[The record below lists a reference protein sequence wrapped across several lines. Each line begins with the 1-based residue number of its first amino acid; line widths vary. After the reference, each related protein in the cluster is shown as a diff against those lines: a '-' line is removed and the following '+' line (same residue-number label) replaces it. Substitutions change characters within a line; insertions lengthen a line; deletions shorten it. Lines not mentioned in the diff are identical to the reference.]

1 MDVMPY
7 YGLVIALA
15 RKVHQRLQ
23 NTGVDI
29 DLDELIQEASLGLL
43 AAAQRFEPQR
53 EVQFATFAYPRIQ
66 GAINDYLRRLD
77 PLFTAGPRQGQKP
90 GPGEAASHPVTGR
103 DPTSD
108 EIAQSLD
115 VDEDEVRSREFL
127 SGVTEWQIGDDD
139 HGDLDS
145 AAADEA
151 TPEQETQLTQ
161 TELGS
166 DVADCLSASMES
178 LEKRVLLLR
187 FWRRW
192 TLEKVGKLLDKPTQT
207 VHNMERRARAKLK
220 DCLEDKGWDVSDV
233 IEAFG

>member
-15 RKVHQRLQ
+15 RKVHERLR
-23 NTGVDI
+23 NSGVDI

-43 AAAQRFEPQR
+43 AAAQRFDPQR
-53 EVQFATFAYPRIQ
+53 GIQFATFAYPRIQ

-77 PLFTAGPRQGQKP
+77 PLSQQDRGKVKSLDQARQQLTQSL
-90 GPGEAASHPVTGR
+90 AR

-151 TPEQETQLTQ
+151 TPEQETQLAQ

-166 DVADCLSASMES
+166 DVADCLSGSMES

-207 VHNMERRARAKLK
+207 IHNMERRARAKLK
-220 DCLEDKGWDVSDV
+220 DCLEDRGWDVSDV